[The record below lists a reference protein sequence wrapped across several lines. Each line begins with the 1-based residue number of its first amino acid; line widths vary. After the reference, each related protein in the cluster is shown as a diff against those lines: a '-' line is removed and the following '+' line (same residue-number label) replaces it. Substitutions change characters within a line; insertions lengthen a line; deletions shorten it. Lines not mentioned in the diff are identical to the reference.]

1 MQLNAAQRE
10 LTLKIVYYG
19 PGLSGKTTNLQAIH
33 ARLDPGIRGRLM
45 TLDTADDRTLF
56 FDMMPVFF
64 QTAAGLKVKIKLYT
78 VPGQV
83 MHNST
88 RRLVLQGAD
97 GVAFIADSQR
107 SQSRAN
113 NEYWQNMLANLKENG
128 IHYGDIPIVIQFNK
142 RDLPDIR
149 TEEEIEGLKGRGPE
163 PIFLAVAIRGDGV
176 LETLHGVLR
185 LTWKGLDEKHDFGRK
200 FGLTENEFLKNVFRN
215 LDLSHTGLSEAY
227 G

>member
-33 ARLDPGIRGRLM
+33 ARLSPGVRGRLM

-64 QTAAGLKVKIKLYT
+64 QTASGLRVKLKLYT

-83 MHNST
+83 MHDST

-97 GVAFIADSQR
+97 AIAFIADSQR
-107 SQSRAN
+107 SQSKAN
-113 NEYWQNMLANLKENG
+113 SAYWNDLLRNLKSNG
-128 IHYGDIPIVIQFNK
+128 IEPEQTPIVIQFNK
-142 RDLPDIR
+142 RDLPDTR
-149 TEEEIEGLKGRGPE
+149 TDDEIEVIRDKGSE
-163 PIFLAVAIRGDGV
+163 PVYSAVAIRGEGV
-176 LETLHGVLR
+176 LETLHGLLK
-185 LTWKGLDEKHDFGRK
+185 LTWDNLDRRLDFGNK
-200 FGLTENEFLKNVFRN
+200 FGLTEEEFMRSVFRN
-215 LDLSHTGLSEAY
+215 LDLANSELKSAF

>member
-10 LTLKIVYYG
+10 LVLKIVYYG

-33 ARLDPGIRGRLM
+33 ARLDNSVRGRLM

-64 QTAAGLKVKIKLYT
+64 QTAGGLKVKLKLYT

-97 GVAFIADSQR
+97 AVAFIADSQR

-113 NEYWQNMLANLKENG
+113 NEYWQNMLSNLKENG

-149 TEEEIEGLKGRGPE
+149 TREELEQLRDRGPE
-163 PIFLAVAIRGDGV
+163 PILPAVAIRGEGV
-176 LETLHGVLR
+176 LETLHALLK
-185 LTWKGLDEKHDFGRK
+185 LTWKSLEEKHDFARK
-200 FGLTENEFLKNVFRN
+200 FSVTEDEFLKNVFKN
-215 LDLSHTGLSEAY
+215 LDLDETDLAKAY

>member
-33 ARLDPGIRGRLM
+33 ARLDPSVRGRLM

-64 QTAAGLKVKIKLYT
+64 QSASGLKVKIKLYT

-97 GVAFIADSQR
+97 AVAFIADSQR
-107 SQSRAN
+107 NQSRAN
-113 NEYWQNMLANLKENG
+113 NEYWNNLLRNLEQNG
-128 IHYGDIPIVIQFNK
+128 IAYGDIPIVIQFNK
-142 RDLPDIR
+142 RDLPDTR
-149 TEEEIEGLKGRGPE
+149 TEEEIEALRARGNE
-163 PIFLAVAIRGDGV
+163 PIFSAVAIRGEGV
-176 LETLHGVLR
+176 LETLHGLLQ
-185 LTWKGLDEKHDFGRK
+185 LTWKALEEKHDFGRK
-200 FGLTENEFLKNVFRN
+200 FGLEEEEFMRNVFRN
-215 LDLSHTGLSEAY
+215 LDLENTALKAAFG
-227 G
+227 